1 MVALKG
7 GQGSRNGVCISIA
20 SSVQH
25 NKNVFLQA
33 IVKMMKFM
41 MVMKIQKMMSLE
53 SFMDVLKGISAQLFK
68 AGLSQ
73 ARISVNF

>member
-1 MVALKG
+1 
-7 GQGSRNGVCISIA
+7 
-20 SSVQH
+20 VQH

-33 IVKMMKFM
+33 IVKMMKLM

-73 ARISVNF
+73 PRISVNF